1 MLPSLDPDALKSHCA
16 SRHVIH
22 ARCAFCSL
30 SLPGLLTFACKAR
43 KVWLSFASEAFRL
56 MFAHW
61 VSVAWSVA
69 LAQLGWAAK
78 AVWVVS
84 RRAATVQAIKARIGL
99 GLLLATSGG
108 IGN

>member
-69 LAQLGWAAK
+69 LAK
-78 AVWVVS
+78 VVWVVS
-84 RRAATVQAIKARIGL
+84 RRAATVQGIKARIGL